1 MNFDTRTVI
10 DLTKIDKSLH
20 DDLLSIIDEEQLFSD
35 NIGHL
40 NSDQFI
46 DSISPLIKDCLKRFI
61 QRKLK
66 DIDLQIVKGLINL
79 SNVDYRFLV
88 DELTK

>member
-1 MNFDTRTVI
+1 MNFDTRTII
-10 DLTKIDKSLH
+10 DLIKIDESLC
-20 DDLLSIIDEEQLFSD
+20 DDLMAIIDEEQLFSD

-40 NSDQFI
+40 NSDSFI
-46 DSISPLIKDCLKRFI
+46 DTVTPLIKDYLKKFI

-66 DIDLQIVKGLINL
+66 DIDLQIIKSTINL
-79 SNVDYRFLV
+79 NNVDYRLLV